1 MNLLE
6 PLIPNYGSG
15 VTLTAGA
22 ASLTTPIH
30 EDAKSIVITN
40 LGSNVAY
47 IRIGNSSSVAT
58 TADFPVLPF
67 SQVTITKVL
76 GHNTLAYISAAGT
89 DLHVMNG
96 EGW

>member
-6 PLIPNYGSG
+6 PFIPNYGSG

-22 ASLTTPIH
+22 ASLTTPLNA
-30 EDAKSIVITN
+30 DSKSICITN

-47 IRIGNSSSVAT
+47 VRIGGSASVAT
-58 TADFPVLPF
+58 TADYPVLPF
-67 SQVTITKVL
+67 SQVILTKVMM
-76 GHNTLAYISAAGT
+76 HDTLAYISASGAS
-89 DLHVMNG
+89 LHVMNG